1 MGEIKSAFEKA
12 MEKVEKIG
20 EASEEELMKW
30 KYTPEG
36 QRLAVEYLKEE
47 CNLTAELGKYKDE
60 EKPFVAKGAE
70 EVLLRSIDLAINEL
84 AKKNNRRA
92 MEAIKALKRD
102 KAAVENV
109 YSKMRRIFNHY
120 EQEGEQQRRQAYEML
135 KQDFQMRIQ
144 QAIQQ
149 QGGLPMGAKIDIE
162 SQPQF
167 QEEWRRTLAQLDSQY
182 QKLLEEYKQ
191 EILGIR

>member
-12 MEKVEKIG
+12 MEKVANIG

-47 CNLTAELGKYKDE
+47 GNLTTELGKYKEE
-60 EKPFVAKGAE
+60 EKRFVAEGAE
-70 EVLLRSIDLAINEL
+70 EVLLRNIVLPKNEL

-102 KAAVENV
+102 KASVENV
-109 YSKMRRIFNHY
+109 YSKMRRIFSHY
-120 EQEGEQQRRQAYEML
+120 EQEGEQQRRQTYEML
-135 KQDFQMRIQ
+135 KQDFQLKIQ

-149 QGGLPMGAKIDIE
+149 QTGVPAGVKIDVE
-162 SQPQF
+162 RQPQF
-167 QEEWRRTLAQLDSQY
+167 QEEWRRILAQLDSQY

-191 EILGIR
+191 EILQIR

>member
-12 MEKVEKIG
+12 MERVERIG

-36 QRLAVEYLKEE
+36 QRLAVEYLEEE

-70 EVLLRSIDLAINEL
+70 EVLLRSIGLAINEL

-135 KQDFQMRIQ
+135 KQDFQMRIE

-149 QGGLPMGAKIDIE
+149 QDGLPTGAKIDIE

-182 QKLLEEYKQ
+182 HKLLEEYKQ
-191 EILGIR
+191 EITPIR

>member
-12 MEKVEKIG
+12 MEKAANIG

-47 CNLTAELGKYKDE
+47 CNLTAELGKYKEE
-60 EKPFVAKGAE
+60 EKRFVAQGAE
-70 EVLLRSIDLAINEL
+70 EVLLRSVGLPKNEFV
-84 AKKNNRRA
+84 KKNNRRA
-92 MEAIKALKRD
+92 MEAIKALKRE
-102 KAAVENV
+102 KASVENV
-109 YSKMRRIFNHY
+109 YSKMRRIFSHY
-120 EQEGEQQRRQAYEML
+120 EQEGEQQRRQTYEML
-135 KQDFQMRIQ
+135 KQDFQLKIQ

-149 QGGLPMGAKIDIE
+149 QTGVPAGVKIDVE
-162 SQPQF
+162 RQPQF
-167 QEEWRRTLAQLDSQY
+167 QEEWRRILAQLDSQY

-191 EILGIR
+191 EILDIR

>member
-12 MEKVEKIG
+12 MERVEKIG

-36 QRLAVEYLKEE
+36 QRLAVEYLEEE

-70 EVLLRSIDLAINEL
+70 EVLLRSIGLPLNEF
-84 AKKNNRRA
+84 AKKNSRRA

-102 KAAVENV
+102 KASVENV
-109 YSKMRRIFNHY
+109 YSKMRRIFAHY

-135 KQDFQMRIQ
+135 KQDFQLKIQ

-149 QGGLPMGAKIDIE
+149 QTGVPAGVQIDVE
-162 SQPQF
+162 RQPQF
-167 QEEWRRTLAQLDSQY
+167 QEEWRRILAQLDSQY

-191 EILGIR
+191 EILDIR

>member
-47 CNLTAELGKYKDE
+47 CNLTAELGKYGE
-60 EKPFVAKGAE
+60 ETKRFVIKGAQ
-70 EVLLRSIDLAINEL
+70 EVLLRSIGLPLNEF
-84 AKKNNRRA
+84 AKKNSRRA

-102 KAAVENV
+102 KASVENV
-109 YSKMRRIFNHY
+109 YSKMRRIFAHY

-135 KQDFQMRIQ
+135 KQDFQLKIQ

-149 QGGLPMGAKIDIE
+149 QIGVPAGVKIDVE
-162 SQPQF
+162 RQPQF
-167 QEEWRRTLAQLDSQY
+167 QEEWRRILAQMDSQY

-191 EILGIR
+191 EILDIR

>member
-47 CNLTAELGKYKDE
+47 CNLTAELGKYGE
-60 EKPFVAKGAE
+60 ETKRFVVEGAQ
-70 EVLLRSIDLAINEL
+70 EVLLRSIGLPLNEF
-84 AKKNNRRA
+84 AKKNSRRA

-102 KAAVENV
+102 KASVENV
-109 YSKMRRIFNHY
+109 YSKMRRIFAHY

-135 KQDFQMRIQ
+135 KQDFQLKIQ

-149 QGGLPMGAKIDIE
+149 QIGVPAGVKIDVE
-162 SQPQF
+162 RQPQF

-182 QKLLEEYKQ
+182 QKLLDEYKR
-191 EILGIR
+191 EIAGIR

>member
-12 MEKVEKIG
+12 MERVEKIG
-20 EASEEELMKW
+20 DASEEEVMKW

-36 QRLAVEYLKEE
+36 QRLAVGYLKEE
-47 CNLTAELGKYKDE
+47 CNLTAELGKYKE
-60 EKPFVAKGAE
+60 EAKRFVVEGAE
-70 EVLLRSIDLAINEL
+70 EVLLRNIGLPVNEF
-84 AKKNNRRA
+84 AKKNNRRT

-102 KAAVENV
+102 KVAVENV

-120 EQEGEQQRRQAYEML
+120 EQEGEQQKRQAYEML

-144 QAIQQ
+144 QAVQQ
-149 QGGLPMGAKIDIE
+149 QTGLPMGVKIDIE

-167 QEEWRRTLAQLDSQY
+167 QEEWRKTLAQLDSQY
-182 QKLLEEYKQ
+182 HKLLDEYKQ
-191 EILGIR
+191 EIVTVR

>member
-1 MGEIKSAFEKA
+1 
-12 MEKVEKIG
+12 
-20 EASEEELMKW
+20 
-30 KYTPEG
+30 
-36 QRLAVEYLKEE
+36 
-47 CNLTAELGKYKDE
+47 
-60 EKPFVAKGAE
+60 
-70 EVLLRSIDLAINEL
+70 VLLRSIGLAINEL

-182 QKLLEEYKQ
+182 QKLLEEYKR

>member
-30 KYTPEG
+30 KYTPKG

-47 CNLTAELGKYKDE
+47 CNLTAELGKYE
-60 EKPFVAKGAE
+60 EETRRFVVEGAQ
-70 EVLLRSIDLAINEL
+70 EVLLRSIGLPLNEF
-84 AKKNNRRA
+84 AKKNSRRA

-102 KAAVENV
+102 KASLENV
-109 YSKMRRIFNHY
+109 YSKIRRIFAHY
-120 EQEGEQQRRQAYEML
+120 EQEGEQQRRQAYETL
-135 KQDFQMRIQ
+135 KQDFQMKIQ

-149 QGGLPMGAKIDIE
+149 QTGVPAGVKIDVE
-162 SQPQF
+162 RQPQF

>member
-12 MEKVEKIG
+12 MERVEKIG

-30 KYTPEG
+30 RYTPEG
-36 QRLAVEYLKEE
+36 QRLAVEYLEEE

-70 EVLLRSIDLAINEL
+70 EVLLRSIGLAINEL

-135 KQDFQMRIQ
+135 KQDFQMRIE

-149 QGGLPMGAKIDIE
+149 QGGLPTGAKIDIE

-182 QKLLEEYKQ
+182 HKLLEEYKQ
-191 EILGIR
+191 EITPIR

>member
-12 MEKVEKIG
+12 MEKVANIG

-36 QRLAVEYLKEE
+36 QRLAVAYLKEE
-47 CNLTAELGKYKDE
+47 CNLTTELGKYKEE
-60 EKPFVAKGAE
+60 EKRFVAQGAE
-70 EVLLRSIDLAINEL
+70 EVLLRSTGLPKNEL

-102 KAAVENV
+102 KASVENV
-109 YSKMRRIFNHY
+109 YSKMRRIFSHY
-120 EQEGEQQRRQAYEML
+120 EQEGEQQRRQTYEML
-135 KQDFQMRIQ
+135 KQDFQLKIQ

-149 QGGLPMGAKIDIE
+149 QTGVPAGVKIDVE
-162 SQPQF
+162 RQPQF

-191 EILGIR
+191 EILDIR

>member
-12 MEKVEKIG
+12 MEKVAKIG

-47 CNLTAELGKYKDE
+47 CNLTAELGKYKEE
-60 EKPFVAKGAE
+60 EKRFVAQGAE
-70 EVLLRSIDLAINEL
+70 EVLLRSISLPKNEF

-102 KAAVENV
+102 KASVENV
-109 YSKMRRIFNHY
+109 YSKMRRIFSHY
-120 EQEGEQQRRQAYEML
+120 EQEGEQQRRQTYEML
-135 KQDFQMRIQ
+135 KQDFQSKVQ

-149 QGGLPMGAKIDIE
+149 QTGVPAGVKIDVE
-162 SQPQF
+162 RQPQF
-167 QEEWRRTLAQLDSQY
+167 QEEWRRILAQLDSQY

>member
-1 MGEIKSAFEKA
+1 MGEMKSAFEKA
-12 MEKVEKIG
+12 MEKVEKLG

-36 QRLAVEYLKEE
+36 QRLAVEYLKEG
-47 CNLTAELGKYKDE
+47 CNLTAEVGKYGE
-60 EKPFVAKGAE
+60 ETKRFVIKGAQ
-70 EVLLRSIDLAINEL
+70 EVLLRSIGLPLNEF
-84 AKKNNRRA
+84 AKKNSRRA

-102 KAAVENV
+102 KASVENV
-109 YSKMRRIFNHY
+109 YSKMRRIFAHY

-135 KQDFQMRIQ
+135 KQDFQLKIQ

-149 QGGLPMGAKIDIE
+149 QIGVPAGVKIDVE
-162 SQPQF
+162 RQPQF
-167 QEEWRRTLAQLDSQY
+167 QEEWRRILAQMDSQY

-191 EILGIR
+191 EILDIR

>member
-12 MEKVEKIG
+12 MERVEKIG

-47 CNLTAELGKYKDE
+47 CNLTAELGKYKEE
-60 EKPFVAKGAE
+60 EKRFVAQGAE
-70 EVLLRSIDLAINEL
+70 EVLLRSIGLPKNEL

-102 KAAVENV
+102 KASVENV
-109 YSKMRRIFNHY
+109 YSKMRRIFSHY
-120 EQEGEQQRRQAYEML
+120 EQEGEQQRRQTYEML
-135 KQDFQMRIQ
+135 KQDFQSKIQ

-149 QGGLPMGAKIDIE
+149 QTGVPAGVKIDVE
-162 SQPQF
+162 RQPQF
-167 QEEWRRTLAQLDSQY
+167 QEEWRRILAQLDSQY

-191 EILGIR
+191 EILDIR

>member
-12 MEKVEKIG
+12 MERVEKIG

-36 QRLAVEYLKEE
+36 QRLAVEYLEEE

-70 EVLLRSIDLAINEL
+70 EVLLRSIGLPLNEF
-84 AKKNNRRA
+84 AKKNSRRA

-102 KAAVENV
+102 KASVENV
-109 YSKMRRIFNHY
+109 YSKMRRIFAHY

-135 KQDFQMRIQ
+135 KQDFQLKIQ

-149 QGGLPMGAKIDIE
+149 QTGVPAGVQIDVE
-162 SQPQF
+162 RQPQF
-167 QEEWRRTLAQLDSQY
+167 QEEWRRISAQLDSQY

-191 EILGIR
+191 EILDIH

>member
-12 MEKVEKIG
+12 MERVEKIG

-36 QRLAVEYLKEE
+36 QRLAAGYLKEE
-47 CNLTAELGKYKDE
+47 CNLTAELGKYKEE
-60 EKPFVAKGAE
+60 EKRFVAQGAE
-70 EVLLRSIDLAINEL
+70 EVLLRSIGLPKNEL

-102 KAAVENV
+102 KASVENV
-109 YSKMRRIFNHY
+109 YSKMRRIFSHY
-120 EQEGEQQRRQAYEML
+120 EQEGEQQRRQTYEML
-135 KQDFQMRIQ
+135 KQDFQSKIQ

-149 QGGLPMGAKIDIE
+149 QTGVPAGVKIDVE
-162 SQPQF
+162 RQPQF
-167 QEEWRRTLAQLDSQY
+167 QEEWRRILAQLDSQY

-191 EILGIR
+191 EILDIR

>member
-1 MGEIKSAFEKA
+1 MGEIKSAFDKA
-12 MEKVEKIG
+12 MEKVAKIG

-47 CNLTAELGKYKDE
+47 CNLTAELGKYKE
-60 EKPFVAKGAE
+60 GEKRFVAQGAE
-70 EVLLRSIDLAINEL
+70 EVLLRSIGLPKNEF

-92 MEAIKALKRD
+92 MEAIKTLKRE
-102 KAAVENV
+102 KASVENV
-109 YSKMRRIFNHY
+109 YSKMRRIFSHY
-120 EQEGEQQRRQAYEML
+120 EQEGEQQRRQTYEML
-135 KQDFQMRIQ
+135 KQDFQSKIQ

-149 QGGLPMGAKIDIE
+149 QTGVPAGVRIDVE
-162 SQPQF
+162 RQPQF
-167 QEEWRRTLAQLDSQY
+167 QEEWRRILAQMDSQY

>member
-12 MEKVEKIG
+12 MERVEKMG

-30 KYTPEG
+30 KHIPKG
-36 QRLAVEYLKEE
+36 QELAVRYMKDE
-47 CNLTAELGKYKDE
+47 CSFVAELGKYE
-60 EKPFVAKGAE
+60 EEARRFVAEGAE
-70 EVLLRSIDLAINEL
+70 EVLLRNIGLPVNEV
-84 AKKNNRRA
+84 AKENTRKA

-102 KAAVENV
+102 KGGVENV
-109 YSKMRRIFNHY
+109 YSKMRRIFSHY

-135 KQDFQMRIQ
+135 KQDFQMKIQ

-149 QGGLPMGAKIDIE
+149 QIGVPAGVKIDVE
-162 SQPQF
+162 RQPQF

-191 EILGIR
+191 EILDIR

>member
-47 CNLTAELGKYKDE
+47 CNLTAELGKYGE
-60 EKPFVAKGAE
+60 ETKRFVVEGAQ
-70 EVLLRSIDLAINEL
+70 EVLLRSIGLPLNEF
-84 AKKNNRRA
+84 AKKNSRRA

-102 KAAVENV
+102 KASVENV
-109 YSKMRRIFNHY
+109 YSKMRRIFAHY

-135 KQDFQMRIQ
+135 KQDFQLKIQ

-149 QGGLPMGAKIDIE
+149 QIGVPAGVKIDVE
-162 SQPQF
+162 RQPQF
-167 QEEWRRTLAQLDSQY
+167 QEEWRRILAQMDSQY

-191 EILGIR
+191 EILDIR

>member
-12 MEKVEKIG
+12 MEKVANIG

-36 QRLAVEYLKEE
+36 QRLAVAYLKEE
-47 CNLTAELGKYKDE
+47 GNLPAELGKYKEE
-60 EKPFVAKGAE
+60 EKRFVAQGAE
-70 EVLLRSIDLAINEL
+70 EVLLRSIGLPKNEL
-84 AKKNNRRA
+84 AKKNNKRA

-102 KAAVENV
+102 KASVENV
-109 YSKMRRIFNHY
+109 YSKMRRIFSHY
-120 EQEGEQQRRQAYEML
+120 EQEGEQQRRQTYEML
-135 KQDFQMRIQ
+135 KQDFQLKIQ
-144 QAIQQ
+144 QAQQ
-149 QGGLPMGAKIDIE
+149 QTGVPAGVKIDVE
-162 SQPQF
+162 RQPQF
-167 QEEWRRTLAQLDSQY
+167 QEEWRKTLAQLDSQY